1 MMIHNHITREQK
13 VSRFHRA
20 MNLDVDSDPRISV
33 LELRKKLLLEE
44 VAEVSEA
51 IDILSME
58 LLRGKRG
65 TKEQWANFL
74 KELADVQ
81 YIVSGTFISFNTFPS
96 GFDAPFNRVHVSNM
110 SKLDNEGNPLYNRE
124 GKVLKGPNY
133 KPPDLTDLVE
143 GSEL

>member
-1 MMIHNHITREQK
+1 
-13 VSRFHRA
+13 
-20 MNLDVDSDPRISV
+20 MNLDVDSDPRVSV

-51 IDILSME
+51 IDILSVE
-58 LLRGKRG
+58 LIRGKKG
-65 TKEQWANFL
+65 TKGQWANFL

-96 GFDAPFNRVHVSNM
+96 DFDTPFNRVHSSNM
-110 SKLDNEGNPLYNRE
+110 SKLDNDGNPLYNKE

-133 KPPDLTDLVE
+133 KEPDLTDLVK
-143 GSEL
+143 GSSL

>member
-13 VSRFHRA
+13 VARFHRA
-20 MNLDVDSDPRISV
+20 MNLDVDSDPRVSV

-51 IDILSME
+51 IDILSVE
-58 LLRGKRG
+58 LLRGKKG

-81 YIVSGTFISFNTFPS
+81 YIVSGTFVSFNTFPS
-96 GFDAPFNRVHVSNM
+96 GFDTPFNRVHISNM
-110 SKLDNEGNPLYNRE
+110 SKLDNEGNPLYNKE

-143 GSEL
+143 GAEL

>member
-1 MMIHNHITREQK
+1 MRHTYVNREQK
-13 VSRFHRA
+13 VARFHHA
-20 MNLDVDSDPRISV
+20 MNLDVDSDPRVSV

-51 IDILSME
+51 IDILSVE
-58 LLRGKRG
+58 LIRGKKG
-65 TKEQWANFL
+65 TKGQWANFL

-96 GFDAPFNRVHVSNM
+96 DFDTPFNRVHSSNM
-110 SKLDNEGNPLYNRE
+110 SKLDNDGNPLYNKE

-133 KPPDLTDLVE
+133 KEPDLTDLVK
-143 GSEL
+143 GSSL

>member
-1 MMIHNHITREQK
+1 MQHTYVSREQK
-13 VSRFHRA
+13 VARFHRA
-20 MNLDVDSDPRISV
+20 MNLDVDSDPRVSV

-51 IDILSME
+51 IDILSVE
-58 LLRGKRG
+58 LIRGKKG
-65 TKEQWANFL
+65 TKGQWANFL

-96 GFDAPFNRVHVSNM
+96 NFDTPFNRVHNSNM
-110 SKLDNEGNPLYNRE
+110 SKLDNEGNPMYNKE

-133 KPPDLTDLVE
+133 KEPDLTDLVG
-143 GSEL
+143 GSAL

>member
-1 MMIHNHITREQK
+1 MKHTYVSREQR
-13 VSRFHRA
+13 VARFHHA
-20 MNLDVDSDPRISV
+20 MNLDVDIDPRVSV
-33 LELRKKLLLEE
+33 LQLRKKLLLEE
-44 VAEVSEA
+44 VEEVTEA

-58 LLRGKRG
+58 ITRGKKG

-96 GFDAPFNRVHVSNM
+96 DFDAPFNRVHNSNM
-110 SKLDNEGNPLYNRE
+110 SKLDNGGNPLYNKD

-133 KPPDLTDLVE
+133 KEPDLTDLVG
-143 GSEL
+143 GSAL